1 MSSAPLLGGR
11 YEVHAEIGVGGMATV
26 HLARQRGAAG
36 FSRVVAVKRMHPH
49 LAKEPEVAAM
59 FLDEARLASRI
70 DHANVV
76 GISDV
81 VSAGD
86 EVFLVMAYV
95 PGASLNR
102 VLARAKA
109 PVPAPVALRIIHDT
123 LLGLS
128 AAHRAVDERGAPL
141 HLVHR
146 DVSPHNLL
154 LGSDGTTRVL
164 DFGVAKAEGRLQER
178 TRTNETKGKLAYMAP
193 EQVLCESVDARTDV
207 YAAGVCLWEM
217 LSGRRAYEGP
227 DPVIMRAIIEAE
239 LPALAAISGQPAALD
254 ELVAKATA
262 KDKAQRFASAEQ
274 MATAVEAAGV
284 PLATR
289 ETVASWLREHL
300 GPELAERAD
309 LVARIEAPEV
319 DDAEPA
325 APSPA
330 LRSEPERELEPAPP
344 ATTPPAVSGARP
356 QAGGLGVV
364 AAVVLAVATIVAGWL
379 LVRENGGSAT
389 AETPSSATPSIEG
402 SSSPSPQVPLP
413 AVEPVASSVAA
424 PSASAEKAGPVG
436 PLPRPPRAPVTAPA
450 TSAKRRE
457 TLF

>member
-1 MSSAPLLGGR
+1 MPSAPLLGGR
-11 YEVHAEIGVGGMATV
+11 YEVHAEIGAGGMATV

-49 LAKEPEVAAM
+49 LAKDPEVVAM

-81 VSAGD
+81 VAAGE

-95 PGASLNR
+95 PGFSLNR
-102 VLARAKA
+102 VLARAKG
-109 PVPAPVALRIIHDT
+109 PIPAPIALRIIHDA

-128 AAHRAVDERGAPL
+128 AAHRAVDERGSPL
-141 HLVHR
+141 SLVHR

-154 LGSDGTTRVL
+154 VGSDGTTRVL
-164 DFGVAKAEGRLQER
+164 DFGVAKAEGRIQGR

-193 EQVLCESVDARTDV
+193 EQVLCEPVDARTDV

-227 DPVIMRAIIEAE
+227 DPVIMRAIIETE
-239 LPALAAISGQPAALD
+239 LPALAAASGHPAAVD
-254 ELVAKATA
+254 ELVARTTA
-262 KDKAQRFASAEQ
+262 KDKTRRFPSAEQ
-274 MATAVEAAGV
+274 MAASVEAAGV

-300 GPELAERAD
+300 GPELAERAEI
-309 LVARIEAPEV
+309 VSAIEARGT
-319 DDAEPA
+319 DDLEPA
-325 APSPA
+325 VSTTTE
-330 LRSEPERELEPAPP
+330 RSEPQP
-344 ATTPPAVSGARP
+344 TPPALTPPAISGARP
-356 QAGGLGVV
+356 QARGVGVV
-364 AAVVLAVATIVAGWL
+364 AAVVIAAAATVAVWL
-379 LVRENGGSAT
+379 LVRGDGGPAT
-389 AETPSSATPSIEG
+389 AEAPSSAAPRAEG
-402 SSSPSPQVPLP
+402 STPAPPGHVPE
-413 AVEPVASSVAA
+413 VEPVPSARSA
-424 PSASAEKAGPVG
+424 PSTSAEARSPAVPPG
-436 PLPRPPRAPVTAPA
+436 PPRATATPPA
-450 TSAKRRE
+450 SSSKRRE